1 MSHVVDFIR
10 RVIDSA
16 EDECEDLVEHLTGID
31 SARDRVA
38 SMQELEDAFPGA
50 SEVYRTLQHI
60 EVPVSYRDPSG
71 EISGWRYR
79 NIELD
84 WEPRAVSWAWP
95 PRTFVPYDEVL
106 RESSASAASGARG
119 VRVLGSC
126 WGMSS
131 LSHPSPGG
139 NLLYRGEDTSVE
151 ARAEWTD
158 DGHVRALLGAT
169 FEEVLDVLGQR
180 GMTLRNQPG
189 YASLSVAGCVGTGG
203 HGSGVRASAPL
214 GTLVTAV
221 TIASPEPGVHEVT
234 RFALG
239 DSEFPRAVTH
249 LGRLGPVVG
258 MELAAVPAFHIAEH
272 REIRRLGA
280 GAAHAEQLL
289 GDVLGV
295 QLEASVHSA
304 EIWIAP
310 YADRH
315 GDTVASVG
323 IRRTTAEAPRGDAQR
338 PAVLRCRLLQTLS
351 QMAAVLVD
359 RVHPRWIRAALR
371 QGVLATEAKKPVVMR
386 SRDALDFGVL
396 NRSRVGSIEMA
407 LPMDRAAA
415 ALSALLEALEIAAQ
429 RGHYVYSPIG
439 VRFTGAGLGGTLSP
453 QADREVTVHVE
464 IPTFAAP
471 AFCADL
477 VLPPLQ
483 ALLASYGGRPH
494 WGQRVYLSPGELRGL
509 WPASSIAATARLVQR
524 RDPGGHFASPLLDAV
539 LGI

>member
-1 MSHVVDFIR
+1 MSHVVEFIR
-10 RVIDSA
+10 RVIDTA
-16 EDECEDLVEHLTGID
+16 EDECEELTEHWIGVD
-31 SARDRVA
+31 SMGERAP
-38 SMQELEDAFPGA
+38 SMHELEAAFPG
-50 SEVYRTLQHI
+50 SGEVYQSLQHV
-60 EVPVSYRDPSG
+60 ESPVSYRAPTG
-71 EISGWRYR
+71 EIAGWKYR

-95 PRTFVPYDEVL
+95 PRSFAPYEEVL
-106 RESSASAASGARG
+106 RESLISPARG

-126 WGMSS
+126 WGMSP
-131 LSHPSPGG
+131 LSHPKPGG
-139 NLLYRGEDTSVE
+139 NLLYRGDETSSE
-151 ARAEWTD
+151 PRAEWTD
-158 DGHVRALLGAT
+158 DGHVRALLGAS
-169 FEEVLDVLGQR
+169 FGEVLDVLGER
-180 GMTLRNQPG
+180 GMALRNQPG

-221 TIASPEPGVHEVT
+221 TIASPEPRDHPVT

-249 LGRLGPVVG
+249 LGRLGPVVS
-258 MELAAVPAFHIAEH
+258 MDLAAVPAFRIAEH
-272 REIRRLGA
+272 REIRRLGP
-280 GAAHAEQLL
+280 GAADAEALL
-289 GDVLGV
+289 GDVLSV

-323 IRRTTAEAPRGDAQR
+323 IRRLTAEAPRENAQR

-359 RVHPRWIRAALR
+359 RVHPRWIRGALR
-371 QGVLATEAKKPVVMR
+371 RGVLATEAKNPVVMHA
-386 SRDALDFGVL
+386 RDALDFGVL
-396 NRSRVGSIEMA
+396 NHSRVVSIEMA
-407 LPMDRAAA
+407 LPMERAAPALA
-415 ALSALLEALEIAAQ
+415 ALLAALEMAAQ
-429 RGHYVYSPIG
+429 RGQYVYSPIG
-439 VRFTGAGLGGTLSP
+439 VRFTGAGLAGTLSP
-453 QADREVTVHVE
+453 QADRDLTVHFE

-483 ALLASYGGRPH
+483 MLLARHSGRPH
-494 WGQRVYLSPGELRGL
+494 WGQRVYLSPSELRGL
-509 WPASSIAATARLVQR
+509 WPASSIAATARLVRR
-524 RDPGGHFASPLLDAV
+524 RDPHGHFASPLLDAV
-539 LGI
+539 LGL

>member
-10 RVIDSA
+10 RVIDTA
-16 EDECEDLVEHLTGID
+16 EDECEELIEHLID
-31 SARDRVA
+31 GAPARA
-38 SMQELEDAFPGA
+38 SSMQELEDAFPGA
-50 SEVYRTLQHI
+50 TEVYRTLQHV
-60 EVPVSYRDPSG
+60 EAPVSYRDPNG
-71 EISGWRYR
+71 QISSWRYR

-84 WEPRAVSWAWP
+84 WEPRAVAWAWP

-106 RESSASAASGARG
+106 RESSVAPGRG

-126 WGMSS
+126 WGMSP
-131 LSHPSPGG
+131 LSHPKPGG
-139 NLLYRGEDTSVE
+139 NLLFRGEDTTVE
-151 ARAEWTD
+151 RRAEWTA
-158 DGHVRALLGAT
+158 DGHVHALLGAT
-169 FEEVLDVLGQR
+169 FGEVLDVLGER

-189 YASLSVAGCVGTGG
+189 YSALSVAGCVGTGG
-203 HGSGVRASAPL
+203 HGSGVRTSAPL

-221 TIASPEPGVHEVT
+221 TIASPEPDVHEVT

-249 LGRLGPVVG
+249 LGRLGPVVS
-258 MELAAVPAFHIAEH
+258 MELSAVPSFNIAEH
-272 REIRRLGA
+272 REIRRLGP
-280 GAAHAEQLL
+280 GAEHAEQLL
-289 GDVLGV
+289 GDVLAS

-315 GDTVASVG
+315 GETVASVG
-323 IRRTTAEAPRGDAQR
+323 VRRVTTEDPSDDVQR

-371 QGVLATEAKKPVVMR
+371 QGVLATEAKNPVVMR

-415 ALSALLEALEIAAQ
+415 ALSALFAALEVAAQ
-429 RGHYVYSPIG
+429 QGRYVYSPIG
-439 VRFTGAGLGGTLSP
+439 IRFTGAGLAGTLSP
-453 QADREVTVHVE
+453 QADRELTVHVE

-483 ALLASYGGRPH
+483 ALLARHGGRPH
-494 WGQRVYLSPGELRGL
+494 WGQRVYLSPGELRAL
-509 WPASSIAATARLVQR
+509 WPASSLAATARLVQR
-524 RDPGGHFASPLLDAV
+524 RDPDGHFASPLLDAV
-539 LGI
+539 LGL